1 MNTATQEKMIGP
13 HSTMHQV
20 LEAYPGA
27 RRALFRRYHIGGCS
41 SCGFRAEETL
51 EQVCQRN
58 NNLNID
64 EVTDHIRASHE
75 LDLQL
80 QISPAE
86 LAQQRQANPS
96 IKLVDVRTREE
107 WNVARIDGAHFL
119 DQALTQ
125 EILSQWLGQTLVVFY
140 DHDGRTSSDAAA
152 YFAGHGLKNAR
163 CLRGGIDAW
172 SLEVD
177 PEVPRYILEQ
187 LQSSKAL

>member
-1 MNTATQEKMIGP
+1 MQ
-13 HSTMHQV
+13 QV

-41 SCGFRAEETL
+41 SCGFRPEETL
-51 EQVCQRN
+51 EQVCRRN

-64 EVTDHIRASHE
+64 EVTEHIRASHE

-96 IKLVDVRTREE
+96 LKLVDVRTREE
-107 WNVARIDGAHFL
+107 WDAARIEGAHFL

-125 EILSQWLGQTLVVFY
+125 KILSQWLGETLVVFY
-140 DHDGRTSSDAAA
+140 DHDGRTGPDAAA
-152 YFAGHGLKNAR
+152 YFAGHGLKQAR
-163 CLRGGIDAW
+163 FLRGGIDAW

-177 PEVPRYILEQ
+177 SNVPRYQLE
-187 LQSSKAL
+187 S